1 MPNTHEQK
9 FFNALRD
16 IFVGARIE
24 GESGYINLMRI
35 KSRYYTEGVFPKLME
50 TIDGELKPFP
60 NFREELFDK
69 LYSFFKRYFSES
81 GSIYF
86 RHTPYYQDIYERIYT
101 DDRDVM
107 LFWKTQNLYYVKTD
121 RLFRSMTL
129 NLDDAPD
136 QKFAFDAS
144 AVERQSFNFDA
155 SGLQNKRNNEKRNL
169 IFEYKGK
176 AEDET
181 LKFAVQY
188 TESGKKT
195 KIDDI
200 LKAIKKD
207 GVAVNEDQLTR
218 AFRLFERQSEVDFFI
233 NKNAKA
239 FLEEQFD
246 LWMYQY
252 LFKRESDWTEKRIR
266 EMQALKR
273 VARSIIEF
281 ISQFED
287 ELVRIWNKPKFALS
301 SNYVIT
307 FDRVFTK
314 SEAVAR
320 KLLAHENMD
329 AQVAEWR
336 ELGMI
341 DEGFTL
347 ERIFE
352 RDEEKSQAK
361 KKKAGAH
368 DSLFDEESSADKEPS
383 TKNTKRAEE
392 EIFSVVREISGQGK
406 LSTKSTKSTKRDSF
420 DSGTDTETTE
430 DADALPELSA
440 RYRYLP
446 FDTKHFKSLELEI
459 LSLFDNLDEEL
470 DGRLVHSENYQA
482 LNTLKDK
489 FREKVK
495 CIYID
500 PPYNTSASEIT
511 YENRYKHSSWLSLLE
526 ARLSLS
532 EAFLDSEGAMCIA
545 IDDYELTNLSNLI
558 QQIFP
563 NYDLQ
568 RVIVNHYPG
577 SGTGRSNISRTHE
590 YSLFVL
596 PTGADLLRGK
606 ARQEGIRE
614 RNFRR
619 SGTGENN
626 QRTGRPN
633 SFFAVLADPDTFE
646 IKTIEPPPALSE
658 KNYPKDRTEE
668 GWVRIYPF
676 GEDKSERVWS
686 LSYQGAVRALKAG
699 LLACTKNLVV
709 NRRYIDK
716 EARSLVQSVWL
727 SKKFNATTYGTNL
740 LTDIFGN
747 SGLFSYPKSLYT
759 VSTAIDTLIFD
770 DDEALVLDYFAGSGT
785 TAHAVINLN
794 REDGGQRK
802 YILVEANDYFHTV
815 ILPRVKK
822 VVFSDKWKDGTA
834 RDDGKGASH
843 FCKYFALEQYED
855 TLRRALYVNDS
866 DTTQPAFFDN
876 PYESPF
882 ASYVFLR
889 DKKMSD
895 ALAVDYEKNKISV
908 DFSKLYEDIDLA
920 ETLSCIKGKFIKSL
934 TADSVTFADGETVK
948 FDELDYRDILPLIWW
963 DK

>member
-1 MPNTHEQK
+1 MSKHSRANEQK
-9 FFNALRD
+9 FLDALRD

-35 KSRYYTEGVFPKLME
+35 KSRYYTEGVFPRLHEK
-50 TIDGELKPFP
+50 IDEELQPFP
-60 NFREELFDK
+60 AFREELFDK
-69 LYSFFKRYFSES
+69 LYSFFKRYFSDS

-121 RLFRSMTL
+121 RLFRSLTL

-136 QKFAFDAS
+136 QKFAFDAT

-176 AEDET
+176 GEDET

-188 TESGKKT
+188 TEGGKKT
-195 KIDDI
+195 KTDDI

-239 FLEEQFD
+239 FLDEQFD

-307 FDRVFTK
+307 FDRVFTR
-314 SEAVAR
+314 SEEVAR
-320 KLLAHENMD
+320 KLLAHENIE
-329 AQVAEWR
+329 AQIAEWR

-341 DEGFTL
+341 DEQFTL
-347 ERIFE
+347 ESIFR
-352 RDEEKSQAK
+352 RDEEAAPKAK
-361 KKKAGAH
+361 KRRAKQAETLSFEEDAGA
-368 DSLFDEESSADKEPS
+368 LESEV
-383 TKNTKRAEE
+383 
-392 EIFSVVREISGQGK
+392 I
-406 LSTKSTKSTKRDSF
+406 
-420 DSGTDTETTE
+420 E

-440 RYRYLP
+440 KYRYLP

-470 DGRLVHSENYQA
+470 DGRLIHSENYQS

-495 CIYID
+495 CIHID
-500 PPYNTSASEIT
+500 PPYNTATSGFE
-511 YENRYKHSSWLSLLE
+511 YENTYKHASWLSMMDN
-526 ARLSLS
+526 R
-532 EAFLDSEGAMCIA
+532 I
-545 IDDYELTNLSNLI
+545 NLSDQFLEKDASFLCHIDENEYENLHHLFNI
-558 QQIFP
+558 K
-563 NYDLQ
+563 D
-568 RVIVNHYPG
+568 YPYLG
-577 SGTGRSNISRTHE
+577 TLIWDKKNPMMGGTGLAVQHEYVIWASRSLEQFDSKSENVKVILEKAKELIKKNGGVNEHSRSEFGKWVKSHKDLSGGEKMYYNLEDDGRVYRLVAMTWPNPNPAPEQFFVPLIHPTTQKPCPVPGRGWSRTPE
-590 YSLFVL
+590 KMKE
-596 PTGADLLRGK
+596 LL
-606 ARQEGIRE
+606 
-614 RNFRR
+614 
-619 SGTGENN
+619 
-626 QRTGRPN
+626 
-633 SFFAVLADPDTFE
+633 
-646 IKTIEPPPALSE
+646 
-658 KNYPKDRTEE
+658 
-668 GWVRIYPF
+668 
-676 GEDKSERVWS
+676 DKSEIVFGVDESTQPQRKIYLNFDSKKPLSTIISTGKKGKADLES
-686 LSYQGAVRALKAG
+686 LGLSFSYNHPTSLYEELTFATTPR
-699 LLACTKNLVV
+699 
-709 NRRYIDK
+709 
-716 EARSLVQSVWL
+716 RSL
-727 SKKFNATTYGTNL
+727 
-740 LTDIFGN
+740 I
-747 SGLFSYPKSLYT
+747 
-759 VSTAIDTLIFD
+759 
-770 DDEALVLDYFAGSGT
+770 LDFFAGSGT

-794 REDGGQRK
+794 REVGGRRK

-822 VVFSDKWKDGTA
+822 VVFSDKWKDGKA
-834 RDDGKGASH
+834 KEDGKGASH

-855 TLRRALYVNDS
+855 TLRRASYLNDS
-866 DTTQPAFFDN
+866 ETEQPAFFDN

-889 DKKMSD
+889 DKKMAD

-908 DFSKLYEDIDLA
+908 DFSKLYPDIDLA
-920 ETLSCIKGKFIKSL
+920 ETLSCVKGKFIKSL
-934 TADSVTFADGETVK
+934 TAERVTFADGETVK